1 MPSQAPNHRQRAE
14 NWLEE
19 GPCSPS
25 PWWEMLIIITIT
37 LTKSI
42 LWYSALQRGG
52 TNSAPLEC
60 ELDLVTLLKTRLW
73 QKWRCV
79 TAKTRS
85 QKALWLPPFSLGV
98 HSIGSQQQCPED
110 TRAALGR
117 GLHGEELRP
126 PANSHV
132 SGSREQILLPQIRH
146 PMPAAP
152 LNISTAPHDRPGARL
167 TQLFA
172 PRFPI
177 LRSHVR

>member
-1 MPSQAPNHRQRAE
+1 M
-14 NWLEE
+14 
-19 GPCSPS
+19 
-25 PWWEMLIIITIT
+25 
-37 LTKSI
+37 
-42 LWYSALQRGG
+42 
-52 TNSAPLEC
+52 
-60 ELDLVTLLKTRLW
+60 
-73 QKWRCV
+73 

-98 HSIGSQQQCPED
+98 HSIGSQQRCPED

-167 TQLFA
+167 TQLSRSQISN
-172 PRFPI
+172 PQKSCEIMI
-177 LRSHVR
+177 LLGVWVGFFFSFLSLHFLRELFLH